1 MSENALV
8 QRRFMEMGMVE
19 TESMSRM
26 MDSEKSV
33 GSVTEAL
40 VELWNGFLEC

>member
-1 MSENALV
+1 
-8 QRRFMEMGMVE
+8 MEMGMVE

-26 MDSEKSV
+26 MDSEKLV

>member
-1 MSENALV
+1 
-8 QRRFMEMGMVE
+8 MEMGMVE

-26 MDSEKSV
+26 MDSEKLV

-40 VELWNGFLEC
+40 VELWNGFLECLASNIGCTIR